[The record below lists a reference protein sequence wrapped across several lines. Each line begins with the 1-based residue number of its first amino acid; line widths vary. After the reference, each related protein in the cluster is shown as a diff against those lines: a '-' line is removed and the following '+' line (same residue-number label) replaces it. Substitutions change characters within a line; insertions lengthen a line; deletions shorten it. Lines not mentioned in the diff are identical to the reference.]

1 MKILE
6 ALAASGL
13 RSIRYALEIP
23 QVETVVANDFSQK
36 AFNSIQSNVKRNDV
50 EGKVVPSLRE
60 ASMLMYEHRE
70 PLTER
75 FDVID
80 LDPYGSPSQFLD
92 STVQSVRDGGIKGQ
106 VDTLQKSIKLS
117 LRILLQCTILILNRE
132 CFMGPKVSNW
142 EAPM

>member
-1 MKILE
+1 ME

-23 QVETVVANDFSQK
+23 RVEWVLANDLSDK
-36 AFNSIQSNVKRNDV
+36 AFRSIQSNVGHNGV
-50 EGKVVPSLRE
+50 EGKVLPSLRE

-70 PLTER
+70 PVTER

-92 STVQSVRDGGIKGQ
+92 STVQSVKDGGI
-106 VDTLQKSIKLS
+106 L
-117 LRILLQCTILILNRE
+117 C
-132 CFMGPKVSNW
+132 C
-142 EAPM
+142 